1 LDDQSARSDR
11 GHELATVN
19 ASLENERRLIA
30 AGKVQRWE
38 TVKWVVTVNGALAGF
53 ALALLSLTHAPSLCL
68 AVGGLAAFVSY
79 VGCDLLRRYNDQ
91 RLLGARRAAWLLEE
105 HLEAEFGID
114 VRGISQLPRAEPS
127 QDQDGEEVRSFRRVI
142 IWSAMP
148 ALLVAAWA
156 FYRAYPQLLA
166 V

>member
-1 LDDQSARSDR
+1 LVDQSATPERDL
-11 GHELATVN
+11 ELATIN

-53 ALALLSLTHAPSLCL
+53 ALTLLNLAHAPPLCL
-68 AVGGLAAFVSY
+68 LVGGLAAFVSY
-79 VGCDLLRRYNDQ
+79 VGCDLLRHYNDQ

-105 HLEAEFGID
+105 HLESEFGID

-142 IWSAMP
+142 IWSAVP

-156 FYRAYPQLLA
+156 VYRVYPQLLA